1 MQMCLVGAHP
11 LPPVALCFCLTLE
24 VFEEHLDVALE
35 ALVSGRRLDSVIPE
49 VFPSLTL
56 GSFPS
61 SGWLLRRYPR
71 NPRVIS
77 VKWKEVSKSTGKG
90 HKG

>member
-1 MQMCLVGAHP
+1 MCLVGAHP
-11 LPPVALCFCLTLE
+11 LPPVALFFCLTLE

-77 VKWKEVSKSTGKG
+77 VKWKEVSKSAGKG